1 MRRREAEAK
10 AMKRGLWAR
19 IINPCPHGTTEA
31 RSRRTDEMHMWR
43 LAVVLACSAAIAS
56 LSGCSVITA
65 PYHAAKN
72 VVQGGV
78 WIVKTT
84 YVVAKG
90 TTKVIY
96 TIGEYTYEVVK
107 APIEWALTHEEIES
121 IDGLAVKEAIR
132 QGRVKAAPYVVA
144 GRRYVPMSP
153 EKAKDYREEGL
164 ASWYGYES
172 GRMTA
177 NGEAF
182 NPNGL
187 SAAHKYLPIPTFVR
201 VTNLENKKAIIV
213 RVNDRG
219 PFPSTHN
226 ARSGE
231 RIIDLSMG
239 AAKRLEFHGKGV
251 ARVRV
256 EAIQVKEE

>member
-1 MRRREAEAK
+1 
-10 AMKRGLWAR
+10 
-19 IINPCPHGTTEA
+19 
-31 RSRRTDEMHMWR
+31 MWR
-43 LAVVLACSAAIAS
+43 LAVVFSGLAAIAFS
-56 LSGCSVITA
+56 NGCSVITA
-65 PYHAAKN
+65 PYHAAKD
-72 VVQGGV
+72 VAQGGV
-78 WIVKTT
+78 WIVKKT
-84 YVVAKG
+84 YAIAEG

-96 TIGEYTYEVVK
+96 KIGEYSYEVVK
-107 APIEWALTHEEIES
+107 APVEWALTHEEIKS
-121 IDGLAVKEAIR
+121 IDGLPAKEAIR
-132 QGRVKAAPYVVA
+132 QGRVKTAPYVVA
-144 GRRYVPMSP
+144 GRQYVPMSP

-177 NGEAF
+177 NGEVF

-187 SAAHKYLPIPTFVR
+187 SAAHKYLPIPTFVK
-201 VTNLENKKAIIV
+201 VTNLENRKSIIV

-219 PFPSTHN
+219 PFPSRDN

-256 EAIQVKEE
+256 EAIQVQEE

>member
-1 MRRREAEAK
+1 M
-10 AMKRGLWAR
+10 
-19 IINPCPHGTTEA
+19 NPCPHGTTEA
-31 RSRRTDEMHMWR
+31 RSLRTDGMHMRR
-43 LAVVLACSAAIAS
+43 LAIVFACSAAAAS
-56 LSGCSVITA
+56 NGCSVITA
-65 PYHAAKN
+65 PYYAVKN

-90 TTKVIY
+90 TTKVIL

-121 IDGLAVKEAIR
+121 IDGLPVKEAIL
-132 QGRVKAAPYVVA
+132 QGRIKAAPYVVA

-153 EKAKDYREEGL
+153 AKAKDYREEGL

-187 SAAHKYLPIPTFVR
+187 SAAHKYLPIPTFVK
-201 VTNLENKKAIIV
+201 VTNLENKKSIIV

-219 PFPSTHN
+219 PFPSVHN

-239 AAKRLEFHGKGV
+239 AAKRLEFHDKGV
-251 ARVRV
+251 ALVRV